1 MNLHQLRIFCAIA
14 QSATLTQAAKR
25 LGLAQPTL
33 SQQLSKL
40 EEKIGAKLFDRGLN
54 QLELTNAGRFLL
66 RRAQVILSEVEEAQ
80 SHLQEFASGTRGL
93 IRLAGLTSIIQTVGP
108 GGHCAPQADAARGRV
123 RHPRDGAGQVLELLH
138 ARQVN
143 IGLIASHSAVRAN
156 VSLKEIPIVTDS
168 YVFAVPKGLV
178 LASVA
183 DPETELTAEEFKLL
197 NSCIRFNF
205 ASQHSKWI
213 DYWYQEMLPRHRLFA
228 QCRSYEVALGM
239 VRAGLGVCL
248 APALAVCGNGCSP
261 EGIDL
266 YATGQAGRQTVAI
279 VARRNIGRPNLIT
292 EFSDGS
298 ARGWGGDADAADSAD
313 AAVHCAGRGAA
324 GRGMRGVTICG
335 LKSEC
340 LLGLKARVSLTMS
353 SVARTAAENAAM
365 PLPRCPSLVPNKGR

>member
-1 MNLHQLRIFCAIA
+1 M
-14 QSATLTQAAKR
+14 
-25 LGLAQPTL
+25 
-33 SQQLSKL
+33 
-40 EEKIGAKLFDRGLN
+40 
-54 QLELTNAGRFLL
+54 
-66 RRAQVILSEVEEAQ
+66 ILSEVEEAQ

-93 IRLAGLTSIIQTVGP
+93 IRLAGLTSIIQTVVP
-108 GGHCAPQADAARGRV
+108 AAIARLRQTLPEVEFDIHEMAPAE
-123 RHPRDGAGQVLELLH
+123 VLELLH

-156 VSLKEIPIVTDS
+156 VSLKEIPIVTDP

-239 VRAGLGVCL
+239 VRAGLGGMPRAGRCGG
-248 APALAVCGNGCSP
+248 GNGCSP

-279 VARRNIGRPNLIT
+279 VASQYRAAEPYRSFLTALREAGAEMQMPRICRCRRSLRRAWRGGTGN
-292 EFSDGS
+292 
-298 ARGWGGDADAADSAD
+298 ARGNYLRPKVRVFTRAEGES
-313 AAVHCAGRGAA
+313 VTYYVVRRPHGR
-324 GRGMRGVTICG
+324 R
-335 LKSEC
+335 KS
-340 LLGLKARVSLTMS
+340 S
-353 SVARTAAENAAM
+353 
-365 PLPRCPSLVPNKGR
+365 PCPSRAVPHSSRIKDAGIQAPEWALHHITILFKVR

>member
-40 EEKIGAKLFDRGLN
+40 EEKIGARLFDRGLN

-93 IRLAGLTSIIQTVGP
+93 IRLAGLTSIIQTVVP
-108 GGHCAPQADAARGRV
+108 AAIARLKQTLPEVEFDIHEMAPAE
-123 RHPRDGAGQVLELLH
+123 VLELLH

-156 VSLKEIPIVTDS
+156 VSLKEIPIVTDP
-168 YVFAVPKGLV
+168 YVFAVPKGLA

-183 DPETELTAEEFKLL
+183 DPGTELTAEEFKLL

-279 VARRNIGRPNLIT
+279 VASQYR
-292 EFSDGS
+292 
-298 ARGWGGDADAADSAD
+298 AAEPYRSFLTALRE
-313 AAVHCAGRGAA
+313 AGAQLQMPRILPMPPFIAQG
-324 GRGMRGVTICG
+324 
-335 LKSEC
+335 
-340 LLGLKARVSLTMS
+340 
-353 SVARTAAENAAM
+353 VARRDTESA
-365 PLPRCPSLVPNKGR
+365 V